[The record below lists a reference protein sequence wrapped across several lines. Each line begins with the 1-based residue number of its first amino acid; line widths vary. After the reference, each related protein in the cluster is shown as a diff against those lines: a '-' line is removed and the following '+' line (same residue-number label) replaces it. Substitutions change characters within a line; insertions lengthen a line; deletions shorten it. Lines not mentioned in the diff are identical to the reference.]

1 VESTQLASDVRQLR
15 ESLQELPEP
24 VVQPAL
30 ILLSGLPGTGKS
42 YLSRRLAEHVPLL
55 ILESDLLRKTLFS
68 SPGYSAVESFRLFRA
83 VYQLVEEL
91 LREGISLILDATNLA
106 ERFRERLYGVAD
118 RLGARMVLIKVEAP
132 PELVKQR
139 LEERAIDTE
148 NHSDA
153 DWAIYRMMSPAVER
167 IRRNHYAVDTSRDI
181 SSVID
186 KVVKEV
192 TR

>member
-1 VESTQLASDVRQLR
+1 VESTRLASDVRQLR
-15 ESLQELPEP
+15 EGLKELPEP
-24 VVQPAL
+24 VTQPAL

-42 YLSRRLAEHVPLL
+42 YLSRRLAERVPLL

-68 SPGYSAVESFRLFRA
+68 SPDYTAGESSQLFQA
-83 VYQLVEEL
+83 IYQLVEEL

-106 ERFRERLYGVAD
+106 ERFRERLYGIAD
-118 RLGARMVLIKVEAP
+118 RLYARMVLVSVEAP
-132 PELVKQR
+132 PELVKRR
-139 LEERAIDTE
+139 LEERAIDAE

-153 DWAIYRMMSPAVER
+153 DWAVYRMMSPAVER
-167 IRRNHYAVDTSRDI
+167 IRRNHYVADTSKDV